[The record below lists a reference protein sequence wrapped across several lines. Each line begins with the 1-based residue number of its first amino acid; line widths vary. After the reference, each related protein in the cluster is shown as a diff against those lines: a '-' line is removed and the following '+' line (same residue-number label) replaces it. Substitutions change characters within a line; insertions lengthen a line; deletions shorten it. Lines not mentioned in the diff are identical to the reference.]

1 MPDDVH
7 FIFIRDTENYI
18 WGLLS
23 ASAGDIRDTGLMPW
37 RRAWQPMLVFL
48 LEESH
53 GQKTL
58 AGYSPQGCTIR
69 HD

>member
-1 MPDDVH
+1 MSDDVVH
-7 FIFIRDTENYI
+7 FIFTKDTYNYI

-23 ASAGDIRDTGLMPW
+23 AIAEDIRDTGLIPW
-37 RRAWQPMLVFL
+37 RAWQPTLVFL
-48 LEESH
+48 FEESH
-53 GQKTL
+53 GQKSL